1 MTISGLTPKNS
12 GRQRTKSAILLG
24 STEPTAC
31 EQPVS
36 KAGLMVYLARY
47 CLTLSLSLALAEAAG
62 LSLAAVC
69 HVLRIRLALFG

>member
-12 GRQRTKSAILLG
+12 GLQRTKSAILLG

-36 KAGLMVYLARY
+36 KAGLIVYLARY
-47 CLTLSLSLALAEAAG
+47 CLTLSLSFGLVPAG

-69 HVLRIRLALFG
+69 HVLRIRLALLG